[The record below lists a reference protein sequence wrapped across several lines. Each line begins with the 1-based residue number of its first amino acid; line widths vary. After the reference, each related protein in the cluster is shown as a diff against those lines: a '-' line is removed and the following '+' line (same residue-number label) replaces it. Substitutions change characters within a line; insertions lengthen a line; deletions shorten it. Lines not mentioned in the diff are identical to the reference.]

1 MVLFGKLV
9 HDIGAS
15 TYGRR
20 YALDIIYSLIYSRWM
35 TAMFGLVKRYLYF
48 QPKFGIFNGDENLL
62 PGNGLWRS

>member
-20 YALDIIYSLIYSRWM
+20 YALDIIYSLIYSRRM
-35 TAMFGLVKRYLYF
+35 TAMFGLVKRCIYF
-48 QPKFGIFNGDENLL
+48 HRNPEYFYADEDLL
-62 PGNGLWRS
+62 PGNGLWFS